1 MLHTLFRRSGL
12 KYERSP
18 FAREMRGFYEWLHQT
33 GYSNENIGGHLRR
46 LFKVLTR
53 SRQFKSDDARSRAAL
68 HSMFG
73 RHCTCVERSQHFRGT
88 ERAYCRFLQSQ
99 HRLQEE
105 ERPSDPVTSLL
116 HRYRKYLHEVRG
128 FAETTVIQH
137 EHTVSEFLK
146 MAVRPG
152 QSIRMLTR
160 EHVERFL
167 IQRGKAITRQSMQH
181 LVAHLRAFLR
191 YGIARRLVRAGL
203 DTIDTPR
210 TYRDELP
217 PRALPWPIVMRLLQ
231 SVDRSS
237 KAGWRD
243 FMILHLMAY
252 YGLRASEIA
261 ALRVDS
267 IDWDANTCRVEQRKT
282 QSDLLL
288 PLSKQTVA
296 LLRRYLRAARSASD
310 LPQLFLRARR
320 PSGGLRHYAVCDIFY
335 KRATQSR
342 LPLEGYSSYSLR
354 HSFAMRLLQRGV
366 GVKAIG
372 DLLGHHSLEAT
383 CVYLR
388 LDTSALRSAALP
400 LPTKASRG
408 HRGSHATG

>member
-1 MLHTLFRRSGL
+1 
-12 KYERSP
+12 
-18 FAREMRGFYEWLHQT
+18 
-33 GYSNENIGGHLRR
+33 
-46 LFKVLTR
+46 
-53 SRQFKSDDARSRAAL
+53 
-68 HSMFG
+68 MFG

-105 ERPSDPVTSLL
+105 ERPSNPVTSLL

-137 EHTVSEFLK
+137 EHTVSECLK

-282 QSDLLL
+282 RSDLLL